1 MSDETGQSE
10 GFYYNI
16 KTRQVE
22 RWGKSK
28 AKELLAP
35 FDTAEAAPNALE
47 IIREREQRKEAE
59 DREWRNK
66 SG

>member
-28 AKELLAP
+28 AKELLGP
-35 FDTAEAAPNALE
+35 FDTAEEAANALE

-66 SG
+66 TG